1 MQHLG
6 EIISLVVAISWTVT
20 ALFADKASHRL
31 GSMSANVI
39 RLVLAAFFLAALLSC
54 AAASAGKVL
63 DKIREGLEKV
73 KEAVKEVKSTVTEAT
88 SEDLPEIGNLL
99 NLLMNM
105 PSGGGNPGV
114 FREET
119 KPQAEPKPQEEADT
133 SSWKTLADVLSL
145 ETDSREASWDEHSYV
160 CIFRYAGTEWLVRA
174 PFSKELDDAVRAV
187 DYLAEDRKE
196 QINAIIGPCEITKV
210 IDLRTLALPQDE
222 LDQWIGKTGQDLLD
236 AGWEYNGYH
245 SDGTGL
251 HICMVNGD
259 FQYLVSFAE
268 KLTMTQVFGEQPE
281 NMATAT
287 VTGIGFDGKS
297 YHFDE
302 TKYLPD

>member
-1 MQHLG
+1 MMTNRVRKWVAVILA
-6 EIISLVVAISWTVT
+6 LVMI
-20 ALFADKASHRL
+20 
-31 GSMSANVI
+31 
-39 RLVLAAFFLAALLSC
+39 LSC
-54 AAASAGKVL
+54 TVASAGKVL

-105 PSGGGNPGV
+105 QSGGVNLGG
-114 FREET
+114 FQEET
-119 KPQAEPKPQEEADT
+119 KPQAEQKPQEEADS

-196 QINAIIGPCEITKV
+196 QINAIIGPCEIKTI

-268 KLTMTQVFGEQPE
+268 ELTMTQVFGEQPE

-287 VTGIGFDGKS
+287 VTGIAFDGKS